1 MLSFTRW
8 LSRSSSGADSSTE
21 SRLPSYDEKTLPK
34 SRRPSSTIAPSTSE
48 LPQTPNA
55 SQDTIAAFDKASLSS
70 ESTAFSDASPPFSTS
85 RILFAH
91 IGAAMALFLATTD
104 STIVSTTL
112 PTIVSQFGASQN
124 EYTWVGVSYM
134 LTQTACQPFYG
145 RISDLVGR
153 KNVLYASI
161 FVFALGSLLCG
172 AARTIDWLIVARG
185 LAGIGGG
192 GIVSSVWVITSE
204 IVEVDKRAKW
214 SQALSITWS
223 CSAIAGPLLGGA
235 FSSSKSSMFNWRW
248 AFYLNLPICLV
259 AFVVLAISLNGAAL
273 MRPKDATWRAFVQR
287 FDFLG
292 LFLFIIGSSCVI
304 VGFSFASTYGWTSPS
319 TLALIIVGLLA
330 FIIAGVYETKT
341 KRDALFPPA
350 AFKNPTIVIVLLINF
365 LHNFA
370 FNAGTFY
377 LALYYQAIN
386 NSSPLNAGLMLL
398 PYSLG
403 SSLASLPAAWYIGYR
418 QRLTRN
424 TQGQKQVIILGL
436 AVATTGF
443 GLLHLLSDTTPKLT
457 QSILPLV
464 AGFGLGMLFHAP
476 YQVFTNALEPH
487 ELATGTSAFF
497 LVRFTGAT
505 VGLSIAGAVYQSQL
519 SPKLTMQ
526 FSHAVAVSIQSIW
539 TICSPCLGFALVLSV
554 LLRNVSVHGKTHS
567 SDDPTTTSTTTTTTT
582 TTPPAPPHPDAADS
596 KA

>member
-1 MLSFTRW
+1 MFSYTRW
-8 LSRSSSGADSSTE
+8 LSRSSSSADSSAE
-21 SRLPSYDEKTLPK
+21 SHLPSYDEKTLPK
-34 SRRPSSTIAPSTSE
+34 SRRASSTIAPSTSE
-48 LPQTPNA
+48 LSQTPNA

-70 ESTAFSDASPPFSTS
+70 ESTAFSVASPPFSTS

-124 EYTWVGVSYM
+124 EYTWVG
-134 LTQTACQPFYG
+134 
-145 RISDLVGR
+145 
-153 KNVLYASI
+153 NVLYSSI

-172 AARTIDWLIVARG
+172 AARTMQWLILARG

-235 FSSSKSSMFNWRW
+235 FSSSKSSVFNWRW

-273 MRPKDATWRAFVQR
+273 MRPKDATWRAFVSR

-292 LFLFIIGSSCVI
+292 LFLFIIGSCCVI

-319 TLALIIVGLLA
+319 TLTLIIVGLLA

-350 AFKNPTIVIVLLINF
+350 AFKNPTI
-365 LHNFA
+365 
-370 FNAGTFY
+370 
-377 LALYYQAIN
+377 
-386 NSSPLNAGLMLL
+386 
-398 PYSLG
+398 
-403 SSLASLPAAWYIGYR
+403 AWYIGYR
-418 QRLTRN
+418 QQRTRS
-424 TQGQKQVIILGL
+424 TQGQKQVIVLGL
-436 AVATTGF
+436 VVATTGF
-443 GLLHLLSDTTPKLT
+443 GLLQLLSDTTPKIP

-526 FSHAVAVSIQSIW
+526 FSHAVAVSIQVRCVLLQRFVKANERGAIQSIW
-539 TICSPCLGFALVLSV
+539 TICSPCLGFALVVRSKLYGLSGAYLPPSVLSRQLSV

-567 SDDPTTTSTTTTTTT
+567 SDDPTTTATTTTT
-582 TTPPAPPHPDAADS
+582 TTPPGPPHPNAAADS